1 MKTLTLL
8 ALALGLA
15 ACAEDTGDGAVIG
28 SLFVP
33 ACEDGT
39 PLDKTCPETT
49 DPRQCE
55 AFDLGADFFAVEPYG
70 DGALLRIQRGGR
82 ILALTDAL
90 VLEISDYRLLRGQ
103 LGNRLPVGFDRNIRG
118 ALGLFH
124 LCPDST
130 QSYDISGQVTFS
142 TFGVHKGD
150 RVAGTFELEV
160 RDGRSETGAS
170 RVLGVLHG
178 DFDFIVR
185 KGPPYQPFAD

>member
-1 MKTLTLL
+1 PLL

-15 ACAEDTGDGAVIG
+15 GCAEDTGDGAVLG

-33 ACEDGT
+33 ACEDGR
-39 PLDKTCPETT
+39 PLDRTCPVTE
-49 DPRQCE
+49 DPRTCE
-55 AFDLGADFFAVEPYG
+55 VFDLEADFFAVEPYG

-103 LGNRLPVGFDRNIRG
+103 LGKRVPVGQDRNIRG

-124 LCPDST
+124 RCPDST
-130 QSYDISGQVTFS
+130 QSYAVSGLVQFDA
-142 TFGVHKGD
+142 FGVHKGD
-150 RVAGTFELEV
+150 RVNGSFDLEV
-160 RDGRSETGAS
+160 RDGRSDTGAS

-185 KGPPYQPFAD
+185 KGPPYQPFAE